1 MEQLRLFEDL
11 IAANNIWDAHTV
23 GKNLYSKDLGNKD
36 IFSKYFDF
44 TCTIANYPIEIKT
57 RKYFISEAETALVFY
72 SENAEMSTE
81 QLLFIKACRDKL
93 IKTSNAIMELEQEII
108 SKHNDKLVADNNE
121 LLTELVDYKNKLLS
135 AKKQE
140 DFDALLIKINE
151 KENTL
156 IKDALTNDQKALYD
170 TLTKEYSVIISDKM
184 MELNLLSNTEYNR
197 TAVKDFK
204 HVFDEFRENEA
215 KYKNSQSQLFTL
227 VSKRLF
233 SYDPAKLFNETL
245 IYYNHV
251 YSFVFSKLDDEGK
264 FRLTQISI
272 DTEKIKR

>member
-1 MEQLRLFEDL
+1 
-11 IAANNIWDAHTV
+11 
-23 GKNLYSKDLGNKD
+23 
-36 IFSKYFDF
+36 
-44 TCTIANYPIEIKT
+44 
-57 RKYFISEAETALVFY
+57 
-72 SENAEMSTE
+72 MSTE

-156 IKDALTNDQKALYD
+156 VKDALTNEQKALYD